1 MRNRQ
6 RIQVEKWAKDLNKQF
21 IKEDIKVANDD
32 MKRFITSLVIRKM

>member
-6 RIQVEKWAKDLNKQF
+6 KIQVEKWAKDLNEQF